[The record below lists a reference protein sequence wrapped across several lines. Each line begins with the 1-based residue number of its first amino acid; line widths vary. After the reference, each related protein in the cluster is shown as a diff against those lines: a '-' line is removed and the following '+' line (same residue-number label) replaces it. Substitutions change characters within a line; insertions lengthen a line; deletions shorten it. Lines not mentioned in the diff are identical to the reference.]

1 MTRPIIS
8 QKNFEN
14 RIRQPELKVG
24 DIDLE
29 GSSLDPS
36 AKCFDKKAY
45 YGYMEVDDYLGIH
58 GWYRDEDEESE
69 DDDDDWEITNYG
81 IDPELGGCYGIDF
94 TDEVGFRD

>member
-1 MTRPIIS
+1 MTRLIIS

-58 GWYRDEDEESE
+58 GWYRDEDEEPE
-69 DDDDDWEITNYG
+69 DDDDEFNEYG
-81 IDPELGGCYGIDF
+81 LLSDSGCP
-94 TDEVGFRD
+94 DEVGFRD

>member
-14 RIRQPELKVG
+14 RIRQPELKEN

-45 YGYMEVDDYLGIH
+45 YGYMEVDDYLFIH
-58 GWYRDEDEESE
+58 GWYRDEDEEPE
-69 DDDDDWEITNYG
+69 DDDDEFNEYG
-81 IDPELGGCYGIDF
+81 LLSDSGCPDP
-94 TDEVGFRD
+94 VGFRD